1 MAIDWLKMFPET
13 GPPSCCG
20 KWRMIKNY
28 LICFIYPIRLTYWRP
43 CRQTFLPND
52 DAHRWDKL
60 IRVCKNFWT
69 MIVACVTRL
78 DMDFNFGAGCLQM
91 GSIKKVEPSQMRF
104 PSWTSRGIWTT
115 NSYSLQHVARVIKSN
130 LFRQISKLIFNGP
143 FIASLLFIHVIS
155 MQKTVVIKFGNGI
168 RTAKP

>member
-1 MAIDWLKMFPET
+1 MLLSISNWCQFLQKEEGAVLACIASDNCSNASVVYVLSVSLSLSILLNKFNKFVSRNWNLNSIDWLKMFPET
-13 GPPSCCG
+13 GPPSCWG

-78 DMDFNFGAGCLQM
+78 GGLLDFGQ
-91 GSIKKVEPSQMRF
+91 
-104 PSWTSRGIWTT
+104 
-115 NSYSLQHVARVIKSN
+115 
-130 LFRQISKLIFNGP
+130 LFK
-143 FIASLLFIHVIS
+143 A
-155 MQKTVVIKFGNGI
+155 FGNN
-168 RTAKP
+168 